1 MSKAITTL
9 RARVKTLQV
18 EVDWYRDQPD
28 GRHAAAYGPLLNELL
43 QAQDAL
49 MRLQDPDLARFLDG
63 RGL

>member
-18 EVDWYRDQPD
+18 EVDWYRSQSD
-28 GRHAAAYGPLLNELL
+28 GRQAAAYGPLLNELL

-63 RGL
+63 RAL